1 MQHSA
6 KLKIILLTLL
16 LIASSSWISDAIKG
30 DCLFSFF
37 WDVTPCG
44 LDKNFILYLPV
55 AVFLFVFS
63 SRKLIEEGQKL
74 FYINLQPVS
83 GVKPHRVLI
92 MAVSALNPRPQKD
105 ENDNIVIKDERNGK
119 CVTLTGN
126 IKNDIEAF
134 TAQDFRANTQQL
146 LRAVEPH
153 LDGHTLE
160 KVFLIGSEGDKGSF
174 VMLET
179 VRTMLLQY
187 DANLN
192 ISLHGK
198 EEHGIRFEDVDS
210 LRNEYEKLI
219 LEAKKISE
227 KNYTEDDIIL
237 DATGG
242 QKTASIAAAMTTFSN
257 SNLKFQYVETMGDK
271 PQVLTFNI
279 MGGISS
285 KVT

>member
-92 MAVSALNPRPQKD
+92 MAVSALNPPPQEDKNGD
-105 ENDNIVIKDERNGK
+105 IVITDEEKGK
-119 CVTLTGN
+119 SVILTCD
-126 IKNDIEAF
+126 IKKDIEAF
-134 TAQDFRANTQQL
+134 TAQNFRANTQQL

-153 LDGHTLE
+153 LANYKL
-160 KVFLIGSEGDKGSF
+160 KRVFLIGSEGEKGSF
-174 VMLET
+174 NLLTT
-179 VRTMLLQY
+179 VRAMLNRY
-187 DANLN
+187 DANLE
-192 ISLHGK
+192 ISIHGK
-198 EEHGIRFEDVDS
+198 KEHGIRFEEVES
-210 LRNEYEKLI
+210 LRNEYETLI
-219 LEAKKISE
+219 EKAKRE
-227 KNYTEDDIIL
+227 NYAEDDIIL

-257 SNLKFQYVETMGDK
+257 SNLKFQYVETGGDK
-271 PQVLTFNI
+271 PQVLSFNI
-279 MGGISS
+279 VTGNTS
-285 KVT
+285 KIA